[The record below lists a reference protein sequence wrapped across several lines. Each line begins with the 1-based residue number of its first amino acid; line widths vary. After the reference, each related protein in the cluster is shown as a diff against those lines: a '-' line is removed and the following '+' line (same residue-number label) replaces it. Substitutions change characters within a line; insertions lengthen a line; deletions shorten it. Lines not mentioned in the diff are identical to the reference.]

1 MQKRTLVILLIILAV
16 AVFLRF
22 YRLATLPP
30 SLEWDEVA
38 TGYDANSILKTGRD
52 QYGNWLPLTFRSID
66 DYKPPLYTYLT
77 TVSIAVWG
85 WNDFAVRFPAALLG
99 ALAIVTTYG
108 MTYALFASQPV
119 ALLTAF
125 FLAVSPWH
133 VGFSRLA
140 LETNSTIFFMTAGTW
155 AFLLGRKKGMY
166 LPIAALFFGLN
177 LFLYH
182 NARVFVPLFGFG
194 LLLLFWK
201 DIWQQKKYAIAS
213 AVITFLFLVRLIPIV
228 TSIEGQMRF
237 QGTSI
242 FTPALT
248 QEMAARK
255 VNYGTWLSD
264 DQLANTGSIGKLF
277 HNQYVFYGLLI
288 LKNYLVH
295 FDPSFWLFTNDYVRH
310 HVSEMGIL
318 YFIDLPLLLLGWY
331 FLLRNANRKITL
343 LLILWFLLAPI
354 PAAVTRDVPHA
365 LRTEIMLPVFQ
376 MVIAWASVTLYS
388 RFKRRL
394 LLRQV
399 FVGVLILLYVINISF
414 FLHQYFVHFAKDTS
428 RGWQY
433 GRREAAQ
440 FAESIKENFDQIIVS
455 TELEQPHVF
464 FLYYLKY
471 DPARYLSE
479 GGTVSGGWAEQG
491 NHFDKYYFRRFDY
504 DQEKTSRRL
513 FIGLPTDFPTHAV
526 PVERIKYLNGQDA
539 IWIVPG

>member
-16 AVFLRF
+16 AAFLRF
-22 YRLATLPP
+22 YRLGALPP

-52 QYGNWLPLTFRSID
+52 QYGNWLPLAFRSID

-77 TVSIAVWG
+77 AASIAVWG

-99 ALAIVTTYG
+99 TLAIFTTYG
-108 MTYALFASQPV
+108 LTYALFASQPV

-155 AFLLGRKKGMY
+155 AFLIGRKKGVF
-166 LPIAALFFGLN
+166 LPVAALFFGLN

-182 NARVFVPLFGFG
+182 NARVFVPLLGLG
-194 LLLLFWK
+194 LLILFWK
-201 DIWQQKKYAIAS
+201 DVWRQKKYSLIS
-213 AVITFLFLVRLIPIV
+213 AVIILLFLVRLIPIV

-248 QEMAARK
+248 EEMAARK
-255 VNYGTWLSD
+255 TNYNLWLAD
-264 DQLANTGSIGKLF
+264 DSTANTGVIGKLF
-277 HNQYVFYGLLI
+277 HNQYAFYGLLI
-288 LKNYLVH
+288 LNNYLTH

-343 LLILWFLLAPI
+343 LLLLWFLLAPI
-354 PAAVTRDVPHA
+354 PSAVTRDVPHA
-365 LRTEIMLPVFQ
+365 LRSEIMLPVFQ
-376 MVIAWASVTLYS
+376 IVIAWALVTLYS
-388 RFKRRL
+388 RLKRKPFFK
-394 LLRQV
+394 QA
-399 FVGVLILLYVINISF
+399 FVAIMIILYAANISF

-433 GRREAAQ
+433 GRAEAAQ
-440 FAESIKENFDQIIVS
+440 FADSIKADYDQIIVS

-471 DPARYLSE
+471 DPAHYLAE
-479 GGTVSGGWAEQG
+479 GGTISGGWAENR
-491 NHFDKYYFRRFDY
+491 NHFDKYYFKRFDF
-504 DQEKTSRRL
+504 DQERTARQL
-513 FIGLPTDFPTHAV
+513 YIGLPTDFPRHVV
-526 PVERIKYLNGQDA
+526 PIKRINYLNGEEA
-539 IWIVPG
+539 IWIVRG

>member
-16 AVFLRF
+16 AAFLRF
-22 YRLATLPP
+22 YRLGALPP

-52 QYGNWLPLTFRSID
+52 QYGNWLPLAFRSID

-77 TVSIAVWG
+77 AASIAVWG

-99 ALAIVTTYG
+99 TLAIFTTYG
-108 MTYALFASQPV
+108 LTYALFASQPV

-155 AFLLGRKKGMY
+155 AFLIGRKKGVF
-166 LPIAALFFGLN
+166 LPVAALFFGLN

-182 NARVFVPLFGFG
+182 NARVFVPLLGLG
-194 LLLLFWK
+194 LLILFWK
-201 DIWQQKKYAIAS
+201 DVWRQKKYSLIS
-213 AVITFLFLVRLIPIV
+213 AVIILLFLVRLIPIV

-248 QEMAARK
+248 EEMAARK
-255 VNYGTWLSD
+255 TNYNLWLAD
-264 DQLANTGSIGKLF
+264 DSTANTGVIGKLF
-277 HNQYVFYGLLI
+277 HNQYAFYGLLI
-288 LKNYLVH
+288 LKNYLTH

-343 LLILWFLLAPI
+343 LLLLWFLLAPI
-354 PAAVTRDVPHA
+354 PSAVTRDVPHA
-365 LRTEIMLPVFQ
+365 LRSEIMLPVFQ
-376 MVIAWASVTLYS
+376 IVIAWALVTLYS
-388 RFKRRL
+388 RLKRKPFFK
-394 LLRQV
+394 QA
-399 FVGVLILLYVINISF
+399 FVAIMIILYAANISF

-433 GRREAAQ
+433 GRAEAAQ
-440 FAESIKENFDQIIVS
+440 FADSIKADYDQIIVS

-471 DPARYLSE
+471 DPAHYLAE
-479 GGTVSGGWAEQG
+479 GGTISGGWAENR
-491 NHFDKYYFRRFDY
+491 NHFDKYYFKRFDF
-504 DQEKTSRRL
+504 DQERTARQL
-513 FIGLPTDFPTHAV
+513 YIGLPTDFPRHVV
-526 PVERIKYLNGQDA
+526 PIKRINYLNGEEA
-539 IWIVPG
+539 IWIVRG

>member
-16 AVFLRF
+16 AAFLRF
-22 YRLATLPP
+22 YRLGALPP

-52 QYGNWLPLTFRSID
+52 QYGNWLPLAFRSID

-77 TVSIAVWG
+77 AASIAVWG

-99 ALAIVTTYG
+99 TLAIFTTYG
-108 MTYALFASQPV
+108 LTYALFARQPV

-155 AFLLGRKKGMY
+155 AFLIGRKKGVF
-166 LPIAALFFGLN
+166 LPVAALFFGLN

-182 NARVFVPLFGFG
+182 NARVFVPLLGLG
-194 LLLLFWK
+194 LLILFWK
-201 DIWQQKKYAIAS
+201 DVWRQKKYSLIS
-213 AVITFLFLVRLIPIV
+213 AVIILLFLVRLIPIV

-248 QEMAARK
+248 EEMAARK
-255 VNYGTWLSD
+255 TNYNLWLAD
-264 DQLANTGSIGKLF
+264 DSTANTGVIGKLF
-277 HNQYVFYGLLI
+277 HNQYAFYGLLI
-288 LKNYLVH
+288 LKNYLTH

-343 LLILWFLLAPI
+343 LLLLWFLLAPI
-354 PAAVTRDVPHA
+354 PSAVTRDVPHA
-365 LRTEIMLPVFQ
+365 LRSEIMLPVFQ
-376 MVIAWASVTLYS
+376 IVIAWALVTLYS
-388 RFKRRL
+388 RLKRKPFFK
-394 LLRQV
+394 QA
-399 FVGVLILLYVINISF
+399 FVAIMIILYAANISF

-433 GRREAAQ
+433 GRAEAAQ
-440 FAESIKENFDQIIVS
+440 FADSIKADYDQIIVS

-471 DPARYLSE
+471 DPAHYLAE
-479 GGTVSGGWAEQG
+479 GGTISGGWAENR
-491 NHFDKYYFRRFDY
+491 NHFDKYYFKRFDF
-504 DQEKTSRRL
+504 DQERTARQL
-513 FIGLPTDFPTHAV
+513 YIGLPTDFPRHVV
-526 PVERIKYLNGQDA
+526 PIKRINYLNGEEA
-539 IWIVPG
+539 IWIVRG